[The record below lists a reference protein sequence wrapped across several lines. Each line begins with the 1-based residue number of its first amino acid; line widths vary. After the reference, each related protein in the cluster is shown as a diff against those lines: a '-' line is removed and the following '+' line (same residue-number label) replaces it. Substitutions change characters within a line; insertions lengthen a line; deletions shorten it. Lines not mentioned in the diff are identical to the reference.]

1 MKIAYSRLT
10 QTIDLHPN
18 NTSQGFSF
26 ERFDMMR
33 ELAKRG
39 HTFRII
45 IDMNNPTEKLWKE
58 VKAGKVTKVNGLDV
72 SWMNSIEYDPVGFP
86 EKDDDVLFI
95 EHGAVNMMFDSKHAD
110 FLQLLRS
117 REQIKAHKGLVILY
131 NADPDLPFPIH
142 KFAGAQKDW
151 THPKNPY
158 RLETKDNTFGDGKY
172 NFKNYNNLEQFGWG
186 DWEDLFSKD
195 KTIVILTKST
205 NLQTLI
211 DNQYGGARGKH
222 HLYHKK
228 GYVHLEGLPSVYT
241 TKFMKKFDFNENPE
255 YDIFYAGYPR
265 NREPSFIQLFHDM
278 PKKLKLVTTGPWSPK
293 KQQNML
299 PNYNHTCLGT
309 LKGLREIPKVA
320 NNSRAILQ
328 LGVKK
333 SKVFDFVTSRHL
345 EAVFSKTICLY
356 DASYTAMQPFL
367 GKEFALHNHDDAI
380 KKYLAVS
387 KLSNEQRYN
396 IWRFQYQLCQNYNFK
411 WYVTELEK
419 LCKRYGVKVK
429 PKKYKSRGVKITKDM
444 KKAVKGF
451 VKIADKVNTAK
462 PKISKRRKQDE

>member
-18 NTSQGFSF
+18 NTHQGFSF

-39 HTFRII
+39 HTFRVIV
-45 IDMNNPTEKLWKE
+45 DMNNPTEKLLEE
-58 VKAGKVTKVNGLDV
+58 VKSGSVKKVNGLDV
-72 SWMNSIEYDPVGFP
+72 SWMKSIEYDPTGLP
-86 EKDDDVLFI
+86 KDEDVLFI

-117 REQIKAHKGLVILY
+117 REQIRDHKGLVILY

-142 KFAGAQKDW
+142 KFAGAKRDW
-151 THPKNPY
+151 SHKKNPY
-158 RLETKDNTFGDGKY
+158 RIETKDNTFGDGKY
-172 NFKNYNNLEQFGWG
+172 KFKTYNNLEQYGWG

-222 HLYHKK
+222 YAYHKR
-228 GYVHLEGLPSVYT
+228 GLAHLEGLPSVYT
-241 TKFMKKFDFNENPE
+241 TKYLDKLEFNNNPE
-255 YDIFYAGYPR
+255 HDIFYAGYPR
-265 NREPSFIQLFHDM
+265 NREPAFIELFHDM
-278 PKKLKLVTTGPWSPK
+278 PKRLKLVTTGPWSAK
-293 KQQNML
+293 KQENML
-299 PNYNHTCLGT
+299 PNYNHNCLGT

-320 NNSRAILQ
+320 NNSRAVLQ

-356 DASYTAMQPFL
+356 DASYKAMQPYL
-367 GKEFALHNHDDAI
+367 GEEFALQNKEEAI
-380 KKYLAVS
+380 RKYIAVK

-396 IWRFQYQLCQNYNFK
+396 IWQYQYELCKNSNFK

-419 LCKRYGVKVK
+419 LCKRYGVDVK
-429 PKKYKSRGVKITKDM
+429 PKKYKTKKIKISKDM
-444 KKAVKGF
+444 KKAVKSF
-451 VKIADKVNTAK
+451 VKIANKVNTAK
-462 PKISKRRKQDE
+462 PKISKRRK